1 MTTEVVQID
10 KKGRLLIPKKLRE
23 KAGIEEGGLVR
34 LRAEERGIIIEP
46 VESVADKYFG
56 AFKVERWP
64 DDLDEFL
71 IRVMKEWWAKKDT

>member
-1 MTTEVVQID
+1 MTTEVVRID

-71 IRVMKEWWAKKDT
+71 IRVMKEWWAKKDM

>member
-1 MTTEVVQID
+1 MTTEVVRID

-23 KAGIEEGGLVR
+23 KAGIEEGGLVK

-71 IRVMKEWWAKKDT
+71 IRVMKEWWAKKDM

>member
-1 MTTEVVQID
+1 MTAEVVRID
-10 KKGRLLIPKKLRE
+10 RKGRLLIPKKLRE

-34 LRAEERGIIIEP
+34 LRAEKRGIIIEP

-71 IRVMKEWWAKKDT
+71 IRVMKEWWAKKDM